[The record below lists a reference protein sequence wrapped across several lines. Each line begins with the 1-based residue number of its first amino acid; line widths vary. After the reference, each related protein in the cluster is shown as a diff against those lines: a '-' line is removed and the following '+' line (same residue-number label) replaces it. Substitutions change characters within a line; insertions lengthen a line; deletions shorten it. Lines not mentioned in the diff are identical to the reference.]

1 MELVKAQLQ
10 QELEA
15 PMRER
20 FRTLD
25 EVSNEG
31 EELRSSPCL
40 HGKHP
45 LHAVPTVDSEA

>member
-1 MELVKAQLQ
+1 MELIKAQIQ

-25 EVSNEG
+25 EVSNEV
-31 EELRSSPCL
+31 E
-40 HGKHP
+40 
-45 LHAVPTVDSEA
+45 